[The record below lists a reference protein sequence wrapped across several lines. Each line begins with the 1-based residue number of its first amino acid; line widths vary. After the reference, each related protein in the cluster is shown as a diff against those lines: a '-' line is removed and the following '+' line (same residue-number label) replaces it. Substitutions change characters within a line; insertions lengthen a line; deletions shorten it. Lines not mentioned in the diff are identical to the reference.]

1 MVDAAAP
8 ARTLVVN
15 ADDFGQSAGINAGI
29 VEAHE
34 RGIVTSASLMVRW
47 PAATEAAAL
56 AHAHPRLGV
65 GLHLDLG
72 EWAYREGSWES
83 LYQVAPTDDPGAVEV
98 ELGRQLER
106 FRELTG
112 RDPTHIDSHQHAHRA
127 EPVRSV
133 VCEAARAAGIPV
145 RHFTKG
151 IRYSGDF
158 YGQGGNGYPVPEA
171 IGVESLLRIIDEL
184 PAGIT
189 ELACH
194 PGDASGLDSM
204 YRAERMLELRTLC
217 DPRVREAIAR
227 AGIRLASFAEV
238 AEELSLRARASS
250 SA

>member
-1 MVDAAAP
+1 MGMAEAPAA

-47 PAATEAAAL
+47 PAAEEAAAL
-56 AHAHPRLGV
+56 ARAHPRLGV
-65 GLHLDLG
+65 GPHLDLG
-72 EWAYREGSWES
+72 EWIHRDGRWTP
-83 LYQVAPTDDPGAVEV
+83 LYEVVPTDDAGAVEG
-98 ELGRQLER
+98 ELERQLER

-112 RDPTHIDSHQHAHRA
+112 GEPTHIDSHQHAHRA

-133 VCEAARAAGIPV
+133 VCEAAREAGIPV
-145 RHFTKG
+145 RHFTDE
-151 IRYSGDF
+151 IRYVGEF
-158 YGQGGNGYPVPEA
+158 YGQGGNGYPVPGA
-171 IGVESLLRIIDEL
+171 IGVESLLRIIGEL
-184 PAGIT
+184 PAGIS

-204 YRAERMLELRTLC
+204 YRAERMVELRTLC
-217 DPRVREAIAR
+217 DPRVREAVER
-227 AGIRLASFAEV
+227 GGIRLASFAELP
-238 AEELSLRARASS
+238 ALRGRASS

>member
-1 MVDAAAP
+1 MRLDEAP
-8 ARTLVVN
+8 ARARTLVVN

-47 PAATEAAAL
+47 PAAGEAAEL
-56 AHAHPRLGV
+56 ARSHPRLGV

-72 EWAYREGSWES
+72 EWAYRDGSWTP
-83 LYQVAPTDDPGAVEV
+83 LYEVVPADDAAAVGA
-98 ELGRQLER
+98 ELERQLER

-112 RDPTHIDSHQHAHRA
+112 GDPTHIDSHQHAHRA

-133 VCEAARAAGIPV
+133 VRAAARALGIPV
-145 RHFTKG
+145 RHFTEG

-158 YGQGGNGYPVPEA
+158 YGQGGSGYPVPEA
-171 IGVESLLRIIDEL
+171 IGVESLVRIIEML

-204 YRAERMLELRTLC
+204 YGAERTVELRTLC
-217 DPRVREAIAR
+217 DPRVREAVER
-227 AGIRLASFAEV
+227 AGIRLASFAELP
-238 AEELSLRARASS
+238 ALRARASS